1 MMHRITIPS
10 LALLLLLGSLA
21 PAVAQDW
28 TGRGRLNG
36 QVVDENKNPVEGA
49 KVFLLLD
56 GKGPDPISTNKK
68 GRWSYLGLVGGAWT
82 VRIEADGYVP
92 REGPAQV
99 SEFGAN
105 KALVITIR
113 PIPEEVLA
121 EAAATEAMKH
131 LEAGNQL
138 LSEGKAIEARAEYEA
153 ALAEL
158 EPENHPPV
166 LMGIASTYYQEDNL
180 QATEETLDQV
190 LEIEPDNVEA
200 LKLLSSMLVAE
211 GREEEAKVL
220 MERLPEGEVLDA
232 DAYLNVGIDAY
243 NDGRLDEALAQFDEV
258 VQQFPD
264 LPEAYYYRGL
274 VLLNQENNDGAIT
287 DFEKLLELAPDHPKA
302 AEATS
307 FLEYLKQGG

>member
-1 MMHRITIPS
+1 MNRPT
-10 LALLLLLGSLA
+10 LLTLTLLLLTVALV
-21 PAVAQDW
+21 PVFAQDW
-28 TGRGRLNG
+28 AGRGRLNG
-36 QVVDENKNPVEGA
+36 NVIDENKNPIEGA
-49 KVFLLLD
+49 RVILLLD
-56 GKGPDPISTNKK
+56 GKGPDPIITDKK

-82 VRIEADGYVP
+82 IRIEADGFMP

-105 KALVITIR
+105 KALTITMR

-131 LEAGNQL
+131 LESGNQL
-138 LSEGKAIEARAEYEA
+138 LSEGKAVEARAEYEA
-153 ALAEL
+153 ALVDL
-158 EPENHPPV
+158 ETENHPPV
-166 LMGIASTYYQEDNL
+166 LLGIASTYYEEGNL
-180 QATEETLDQV
+180 QATEETLNTV

-200 LKLLSSMLVAE
+200 LKLLSSMLVAQ

-220 MERLPEGEVLDA
+220 MGRLPEGEDLDA

-243 NDGRLDEALAQFDEV
+243 NDGRLDEALVEFENV
-258 VQQFPD
+258 VQRFPD
-264 LPEAYYYRGL
+264 LPEGYYYRGL
-274 VLLNQENNDGAIT
+274 VLLNQGQNDAAIA

-307 FLEYLKQGG
+307 FLEYLKQDG

>member
-1 MMHRITIPS
+1 MRRLTILPI
-10 LALLLLLGSLA
+10 ALLLLASSFA
-21 PAVAQDW
+21 PALAQDW
-28 TGRGRLNG
+28 SGRGRLNG
-36 QVVDENKNPVEGA
+36 QVVDENKQPIEGA
-49 KVFLLLD
+49 RVFLLLD
-56 GKGPDPISTNKK
+56 GKGPDPIVTNQK
-68 GRWSYLGLVGGAWT
+68 GRWSYLGLTGGSWT
-82 VRIEADGYVP
+82 VRIEADGLVP

-99 SEFGAN
+99 SEFGSG
-105 KALVITIR
+105 KALVTTLR

-121 EAAATEAMKH
+121 KAAATEAMKH
-131 LEAGNQL
+131 LETGNQL
-138 LSEGKAIEARAEYEA
+138 LSEGKPVEARVEYEA
-153 ALAEL
+153 ALIDL

-166 LMGIASTYYQEDNL
+166 LVGIASTHYAEDSL
-180 QATEETLDQV
+180 QAAEETLLQV
-190 LEIEPDNVEA
+190 LEIEPDNVAA
-200 LKLLSSMLVAE
+200 LKLLSSMLISQ

-243 NDGRLDEALAQFDEV
+243 NDGRLDEALTEFNEV

-274 VLLNQENNDGAIT
+274 VLLNQGNNDGAIA

-307 FLEYLKQGG
+307 FLEYLNPSG

>member
-1 MMHRITIPS
+1 MHRFTVLL
-10 LALLLLLGSLA
+10 LALLLLVGALT
-21 PAVAQDW
+21 PALAQDW

-36 QVVDENKNPVEGA
+36 QVIDDNKEPVEGA
-49 KVFLLLD
+49 QVFLLKD
-56 GKGPDPISTNKK
+56 GQGPDPILTNKK

-82 VRIEADGYVP
+82 VRIEADGFVP

-105 KALVITIR
+105 KALVITLR

-131 LEAGNQL
+131 LESGNQL
-138 LSEGKAIEARAEYEA
+138 LAEGKPVEARAEYEA
-153 ALAEL
+153 ALIDL
-158 EPENHPPV
+158 EIENHPPV
-166 LMGIASTYYQEDNL
+166 LVGVASTYYEENNI
-180 QATEETLDQV
+180 QATEETLNRV

-200 LKLLSSMLVAE
+200 LKLLSSMMIAQ

-220 MERLPEGEVLDA
+220 MAKLPEGEDLDA

-243 NDGRLDEALAQFDEV
+243 NDGRLDEALAEFDKV
-258 VQQFPD
+258 VLRFPD

-274 VLLNQENNDGAIT
+274 VRLNQEDSEGAIA
-287 DFEKLLELAPDHPKA
+287 DFEKLLEMAPDHPKA
-302 AEATS
+302 AEASS
-307 FLEYLKQGG
+307 FLEYLKQSG